1 MAIQDLTPLD
11 NGSSDLERR
20 NFLAVCGR
28 FAVVTPPVIG
38 VLLST
43 SLTST
48 AIATSGGGGH
58 GGRDC

>member
-1 MAIQDLTPLD
+1 MATQDLTPVED
-11 NGSSDLERR
+11 SSSDLERR

-48 AIATSGGGGH
+48 AIATSGGGG
-58 GGRDC
+58 GRDC